1 MPEIWHIMGFLT
13 ILFSGSA
20 FTQRLAEMMDVSVTH
35 LIDQIGS
42 GLNQD
47 GDDSLHH
54 AFNGLWAIR
63 LPACWL
69 DPETLSC

>member
-1 MPEIWHIMGFLT
+1 M
-13 ILFSGSA
+13 
-20 FTQRLAEMMDVSVTH
+20 TH

-54 AFNGLWAIR
+54 AFNGLGNKITG
-63 LPACWL
+63 LL
-69 DPETLSC
+69 TTLKTLSC